1 MSLEP
6 APIPAPIPTPAPTP
20 APLSALTARAPQLGA
35 RGRGLAFRST
45 ALILL
50 FGGLIGSLV
59 AWSSALLLERVERD
73 RLTSVLREIMSTVD
87 RTASVAA
94 FARDEQLAKEVVIG
108 LLSNRSIAHAAIEGD
123 GSVLAE
129 AGNASGKASPTDAEQ
144 IVRALHSPFDDA
156 EVVGSLKVRPASDT
170 IAREAANYSR
180 LIALILAF
188 EVVAITLGVAW
199 VVTRGVT
206 RPIRTLSDD
215 LHRLDAVGGQHVE
228 PPPGHRQDEIGRLAS
243 DVNELIDH
251 MSVALAEERRIRSL
265 HAAAERKWR
274 LIFQNAETGLFT
286 IDREGRL
293 TDWNPWLART
303 LELPQRDE
311 SGAEFLLANR
321 FADADDRF
329 GHMLR
334 EAADGRPLQGADFE
348 CCDAGGRMRWL
359 HVVLNPL
366 EGAPGM
372 LQGIVNDVTER
383 KRAEA
388 QARAQAAR
396 DPLTGLLNRRGLEEA
411 YARLARDERERAGLG
426 VLLIDLDGFKAVN
439 DSHGHEAGD
448 ELLMVVARRIETIVR
463 RSDKV
468 ARIGGDEFVVL
479 LDTIKSIAVARNIA
493 GKLVDSLGLP
503 FSVLGGV
510 RVSIGASL
518 GVVYTH
524 YPPEQIGELLRRADA
539 AMYEAKKGGKSQYR
553 VAFPA

>member
-20 APLSALTARAPQLGA
+20 ALTARAPQLVA

-215 LHRLDAVGGQHVE
+215 LHRLDAVSGQHVK

-311 SGAEFLLANR
+311 SGAELLLATR

-553 VAFPA
+553 IAFPA

>member
-1 MSLEP
+1 ML
-6 APIPAPIPTPAPTP
+6 AV
-20 APLSALTARAPQLGA
+20 RAPQSVA
-35 RGRGLAFRST
+35 RGRGLAFRAT
-45 ALILL
+45 VLILL

-59 AWSSALLLERVERD
+59 AWSSALLIERVERD
-73 RLTSVLREIMSTVD
+73 RLTGVLREIMSTVD

-94 FARDEQLAKEVVIG
+94 FAADEQLAHEVVVG

-123 GSVLAE
+123 GGVLAE
-129 AGNASGKASPTDAEQ
+129 AGSPAGSLAGADAGQ
-144 IVRALHSPFDDA
+144 LVRALHSPFNDA
-156 EVVGSLKVRPASDT
+156 EVVGSLKVLPASAT

-215 LHRLDAVGGQHVE
+215 LHRLDAVSGQHVE
-228 PPPGHRQDEIGRLAS
+228 PPPGHRQDEIGRLAG

-251 MSVALAEERRIRSL
+251 MSVALAEERRTRSL

-274 LIFQNAETGLFT
+274 LIFENAETGLFT
-286 IDREGRL
+286 IDRDGGL
-293 TDWNPWLART
+293 LDWNPWLART
-303 LELPQRDE
+303 LELPRRDE
-311 SGAEFLLANR
+311 AGAGLLLATR
-321 FADADDRF
+321 FEDPDGRF

-334 EAADGRPLQGADFE
+334 EAVGGRPLQGADFE
-348 CCDAGGRMRWL
+348 CCDAGGRRRWL

-366 EGAPGM
+366 EGSAGM

-388 QARAQAAR
+388 QAHAQAAR

-411 YARLARDERERAGLG
+411 YARLVGDERERAGLG
-426 VLLIDLDGFKAVN
+426 LLLIDLDGFKAVN

-448 ELLMVVARRIETIVR
+448 ELLMVVARRIESIVR

-479 LDTIKSIAVARNIA
+479 LDTLNSIAVARNIA

>member
-20 APLSALTARAPQLGA
+20 APLSALTARAPQLVA

-215 LHRLDAVGGQHVE
+215 LHRLDAVSGQHVK

-479 LDTIKSIAVARNIA
+479 LDTIKSVAVARNIA

-553 VAFPA
+553 IAFPA

>member
-1 MSLEP
+1 MP
-6 APIPAPIPTPAPTP
+6 
-20 APLSALTARAPQLGA
+20 PLVV
-35 RGRGLAFRST
+35 RGRGLAFRAT
-45 ALILL
+45 VLILL
-50 FGGLIGSLV
+50 IGGLIGSLV
-59 AWSSALLLERVERD
+59 AWSSALLIERVERD

-94 FARDEQLAKEVVIG
+94 FAHDDQLAREVVTG
-108 LLSNRSIAHAAIEGD
+108 LLSNRSIARAAIEGD
-123 GSVLAE
+123 ALVLAE
-129 AGNASGKASPTDAEQ
+129 AGRSSARTAGTDAGE
-144 IVRALHSPFDDA
+144 IVRTLHSPFDDA
-156 EVVGSLKVRPASDT
+156 EVVGSLKVLPAKDT
-170 IAREAANYSR
+170 IAREAGNYAR

-206 RPIRTLSDD
+206 RPIRTLSDE
-215 LHRLDAVGGQHVE
+215 LHSLNVVSGQHVQA
-228 PPPGHRQDEIGRLAS
+228 PAGHRKDEIGRLAS
-243 DVNELIDH
+243 NINALIDH
-251 MSVALAEERRIRSL
+251 MSVALAEERRTRSL

-274 LIFQNAETGLFT
+274 LIFENAETGLFT

-293 TDWNPWLART
+293 SDWNPWLART
-303 LELPQRDE
+303 LELPERDA
-311 SGAEFLLANR
+311 SSAGFLLATR
-321 FADADDRF
+321 FVDPDDRF

-334 EAADGRPLQGADFE
+334 EAADGRPWQGADFE
-348 CCDAGGRMRWL
+348 CRDAGGRLRWL

-366 EGAPGM
+366 ESAGGL

-383 KRAEA
+383 KRAES

-411 YARLARDERERAGLG
+411 YARLVGDERERAGLG
-426 VLLIDLDGFKAVN
+426 LLLIDLDGFKAVN

-448 ELLMVVARRIETIVR
+448 ELLMVVARRIEAIVR

-479 LDTIKSIAVARNIA
+479 LHTLNSVSVARTIA
-493 GKLVDSLGLP
+493 GKLVDALGLP
-503 FSVLGGV
+503 FSVPGGV
-510 RVSIGASL
+510 RVSVGASL

-524 YPPEQIGELLRRADA
+524 FPPEHIGELLRRADA

-553 VAFPA
+553 IAFPA

>member
-20 APLSALTARAPQLGA
+20 APLSALTARAPQLVA

-215 LHRLDAVGGQHVE
+215 LHRLDAVSGQHVK

-553 VAFPA
+553 IAFPA

>member
-20 APLSALTARAPQLGA
+20 APLSALTARAPQLVA

-129 AGNASGKASPTDAEQ
+129 AGNASGNAAPTDAEQ

-215 LHRLDAVGGQHVE
+215 LHRLDAVSGQHVE
-228 PPPGHRQDEIGRLAS
+228 PPPGHRKDEIGRLAS

-311 SGAEFLLANR
+311 SGAEFLLATR

-553 VAFPA
+553 IAFPA